1 MQKIL
6 CLTIA
11 LLLVAVTAFSIVS
24 YSSGSVTASKQIAD
38 GMGALTGVLVMT
50 DGTNNATATLRDGET
65 GKVIA
70 GPFVVVGASRFGGST
85 WEIPVRYSSS
95 LWITLSGTGAS
106 AVVYYTHEL

>member
-1 MQKIL
+1 MKKIL
-6 CLTIA
+6 YLTIA
-11 LLLVAVTAFSIVS
+11 LLLVAAPALSVVS
-24 YSSGSVTASKQIAD
+24 YSSGTKTTSGQITD
-38 GMGALTGVLVMT
+38 SMGALTGVLVMT

-70 GPFVVVGASRFGGST
+70 GPFVVVGASRFGGGT

-95 LWITLSGTGAS
+95 LWLTLSGTGAS